1 MVDLAASFRPTS
13 AAARA
18 PTVPWGASAAAL
30 PALSTAWTIPL
41 TLTVTRLPV
50 APSA

>member
-1 MVDLAASFRPTS
+1 MVDLAASFRPT
-13 AAARA
+13 
-18 PTVPWGASAAAL
+18 SAAAL